1 MITEKLSKMYRNFHK
16 YPPFSPYIH
25 KTAPTL
31 NIPHQNDIFV
41 TINEPTLVCHYH
53 PKSIAYIKI
62 HTWYY
67 SFYYLQQVQHHT
79 EQFTAIKIFWVLSI
93 YPSFFCYLLFQQ
105 LILLF
110 FLQFFFSFQNIIQLE
125 SWNTQPFLIGFFHLE
140 YVVKLPLFLFSWHV
154 TPFFFNTKC
163 YSIV

>member
-110 FLQFFFSFQNIIQLE
+110 FLQFFF
-125 SWNTQPFLIGFFHLE
+125 FFPEYHIVGIME
-140 YVVKLPLFLFSWHV
+140 YVAFSDWFLSLRNMHCFLF
-154 TPFFFNTKC
+154 FLA
-163 YSIV
+163 

>member
-41 TINEPTLVCHYH
+41 IINEPTLVCHYH

-93 YPSFFCYLLFQQ
+93 YPFFFCYLLFQQ

-110 FLQFFFSFQNIIQLE
+110 FLQFFFFSFQNIIQLE
-125 SWNTQPFLIGFFHLE
+125 SWNMQPFLIGFFHLE
-140 YVVKLPLFLFSWHV
+140 YVVKLPLYFIFMA
-154 TPFFFNTKC
+154 C
-163 YSIV
+163 YSLLF